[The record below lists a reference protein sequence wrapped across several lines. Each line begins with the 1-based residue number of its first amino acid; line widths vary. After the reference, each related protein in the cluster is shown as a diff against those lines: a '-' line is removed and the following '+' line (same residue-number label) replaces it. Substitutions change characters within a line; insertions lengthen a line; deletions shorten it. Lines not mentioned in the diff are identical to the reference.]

1 MRFQEARD
9 IILLERS
16 DDNMKRACVCL
27 MLLLMF
33 IGVAGCSTTT
43 NLQNENYL
51 LDEKFD
57 TEAYLPGYDMQLAF
71 QSADGQFCSEGS
83 VYYTILNSWIFYY
96 DRESDTSGI
105 LCGKP
110 ECAHK
115 DASCN
120 AYAGNM
126 MGCIQVYDGQL
137 YWLSGSTLYRMDLD
151 GTNREAF

>member
-1 MRFQEARD
+1 
-9 IILLERS
+9 
-16 DDNMKRACVCL
+16 MKYRK
-27 MLLLMF
+27 LLLLIVFFLLPSCQM
-33 IGVAGCSTTT
+33 VDHHEST
-43 NLQNENYL
+43 Q
-51 LDEKFD
+51 FD
-57 TEAYLPGYDMQLAF
+57 TEAYLPGYDVQLAF

-96 DRESDTSGI
+96 DRESNTSGI